1 MELAPAVEEHLR
13 KLEGAES
20 VDVHENG
27 ARVATISTFTFE
39 LKGTLAKPVLRF
51 SLDEYSATHSILA
64 IRSCTEERLSLA
76 IQRFGSSHPGR
87 LEFVRKDFKR
97 ASDDVARREFCTRF
111 GRILA
116 EQFPDATLEGALA
129 NGDDLE
135 HSLSGSYA
143 RGIIRKDSGRWAVLI
158 VPNSQTAA
166 ASSNSL
172 TSGLLWLARVRET
185 SGKGNV
191 AGLKLIVPRGA
202 SEIPVRLAKALSS
215 SIRLE
220 IYEFDLRRES
230 IVKVE
235 PAAFANR
242 DNWLVTCRNREL
254 LIDRAGTELNSIV
267 AQSPQAITLHPNV
280 QCGDVVLRFRGLAF
294 ARWHD
299 GVVFFGEAGN
309 LRKKLT
315 PASQHE
321 LTKILHDLDTYRHPL
336 ASNTRHQLFRAQP
349 ERWLETIVRNDV
361 TCIDASLDPRFV
373 YTQLFANSATERGIL
388 DILTVT
394 KSGRLAIIELKASE
408 HIHLPL
414 QAADYWLRIREHLE
428 HGDFAHCGYF
438 PNLELQ
444 KTPPLV
450 YLVAPALRFHST
462 TGLLLRHLSSSM
474 EVVRVGLAE
483 SWRRGIRVVMRQ

>member
-1 MELAPAVEEHLR
+1 MELAPEVEERLR
-13 KLEGAES
+13 KLDGAES

-27 ARVATISTFTFE
+27 VRVATINTFTFE
-39 LKGTLAKPVLRF
+39 LKGTPAKPVLRF

-64 IRSCTEERLSLA
+64 IRSCSEERVSLA

-87 LEFVRKDFKR
+87 LEFVRKDYKR
-97 ASDDVARREFCTRF
+97 ASDDIARREFCTRF
-111 GRILA
+111 ARVLA
-116 EQFPDATLEGALA
+116 EQFPDATLEGGLA

-135 HSLSGSYA
+135 HSLSGNYA
-143 RGIIRKDSGRWAVLI
+143 RGIIRKDSGRWAVLV

-166 ASSNSL
+166 ASSNGL
-172 TSGLLWLARVRET
+172 TSGLLWLARAREA
-185 SGKGNV
+185 SGKGNI

-202 SEIPVRLAKALSS
+202 SEIPIRLAKALSS

-220 IYEFDLRRES
+220 VYEFDLRSES
-230 IVKVE
+230 IVKVDST
-235 PAAFANR
+235 AFANR
-242 DNWLVTCRNREL
+242 DNWLVTCRNRESL
-254 LIDRAGTELNSIV
+254 LDRASPEVNSIL
-267 AQSPQAITLHPNV
+267 AMSPQAITLHPNV
-280 QCGDVVLRFRGLAF
+280 QSGEVVLRFRGLAF
-294 ARWHD
+294 ARWHN
-299 GVVFFGEAGN
+299 GLVFFGAAGN

-315 PASQHE
+315 PSSQHE
-321 LTKILHDLDTYRHPL
+321 LKKILHDLEIYRHPS
-336 ASNTRHQLFRAQP
+336 ATDTRNPLFRAQP

-361 TCIDASLDPRFV
+361 TRIDACLDPRFV

-428 HGDFAHCGYF
+428 RGDFSHCGYF
-438 PNLELQ
+438 PKLELQ

-474 EVVRVGLAE
+474 EVVRVGVAE

>member
-1 MELAPAVEEHLR
+1 MELAPTIGEQLGKFED
-13 KLEGAES
+13 AES
-20 VDVHENG
+20 VDVCENG
-27 ARVATISTFTFE
+27 VRVATINKFTFE
-39 LKGTLAKPVLRF
+39 LKGTPAKPVLRF

-64 IRSCTEERLSLA
+64 IRSCSEERLSLA
-76 IQRFGSSHPGR
+76 IQRFGSNHPGR
-87 LEFVRKDFKR
+87 LEFVRKDYKR

-111 GRILA
+111 GRVLA
-116 EQFPDATLEGALA
+116 EQFPDAMLEGALA

-143 RGIIRKDSGRWAVLI
+143 RGVIRKDSGRWAVLV

-185 SGKGNV
+185 SGKGNI

-202 SEIPVRLAKALSS
+202 GEIPVRLAKALSS
-215 SIRLE
+215 SIQLE
-220 IYEFDLRRES
+220 IYEYDLRSES

-235 PAAFANR
+235 PTAFANR

-254 LIDRAGTELNSIV
+254 LLDRADAELNSIV
-267 AQSPQAITLHPNV
+267 AMAPQAITLHPNV
-280 QCGDVVLRFRGLAF
+280 QCGEVMLRFRGLAF
-294 ARWHD
+294 ACWHD
-299 GVVFFGEAGN
+299 GAVFFGASGN

-315 PASQHE
+315 PASHHE
-321 LTKILHDLDTYRHPL
+321 LKKILHDLDTYRHPL

-349 ERWLETIVRNDV
+349 ERWLETIVRSDV
-361 TCIDASLDPRFV
+361 TRIDASLDPRFV

-428 HGDFAHCGYF
+428 RGDFAHCGYF
-438 PNLELQ
+438 PKLELQ

-474 EVVRVGLAE
+474 EVVRVGVAE